1 MTSPPPRK
9 LLDRMRDALR
19 ARHMSRRTE
28 KAYLGWVVKYV
39 RFHQLKHPD
48 SLGEAEI
55 VAWITYLASD
65 RRLARPTQ
73 MQALSAVSFL
83 YRVVLQR
90 EVSDLRSALRATT
103 PRRLPTVLSRE
114 EVGRLLGVLHAEP
127 RLIALLLYGGGLR
140 LMECLQLRVK
150 DVDVARGEIRVRR
163 GKGDKDRIT
172 MLPQA
177 ARPLL
182 ESQLARVRRLHSS
195 DLASGGGRVPL
206 PDALERKA
214 PSWASELAWQWVFP
228 ARRPYRDTESG
239 EQRRHHLHESA
250 VQRRIKRAV
259 AEAGIAKRAS
269 CHTLR
274 HSFATHLLEDGYDIR
289 TVQELLGHSD
299 VATTMIYTHVLN
311 RGRLGVRS
319 PADRIG

>member
-103 PRRLPTVLSRE
+103 PRRPGFLAVHTPIDQSSRADD
-114 EVGRLLGVLHAEP
+114 RL
-127 RLIALLLYGGGLR
+127 
-140 LMECLQLRVK
+140 
-150 DVDVARGEIRVRR
+150 
-163 GKGDKDRIT
+163 
-172 MLPQA
+172 
-177 ARPLL
+177 
-182 ESQLARVRRLHSS
+182 
-195 DLASGGGRVPL
+195 
-206 PDALERKA
+206 
-214 PSWASELAWQWVFP
+214 
-228 ARRPYRDTESG
+228 
-239 EQRRHHLHESA
+239 
-250 VQRRIKRAV
+250 
-259 AEAGIAKRAS
+259 
-269 CHTLR
+269 
-274 HSFATHLLEDGYDIR
+274 
-289 TVQELLGHSD
+289 
-299 VATTMIYTHVLN
+299 
-311 RGRLGVRS
+311 
-319 PADRIG
+319 